1 MNIKQDIGFI
11 GIKKIGLILMFLSLY
26 RYVQLN

>member
-1 MNIKQDIGFI
+1 MNIKQDIGSI
-11 GIKKIGLILMFLSLY
+11 DIKKIGLILMFLSLH